1 MQNSP
6 FGFHEGEAL
15 LKLAGYYPRILDV
28 LLESVQNCIDKD
40 AQQIMIGLNQKSRQ
54 ISIRDDGDGV
64 SQHEF
69 EKALT
74 SVSSSIK
81 KKDKLGRFGLG
92 LISPLGKC
100 EKFSFT
106 STPKRDPRGY
116 LEWSFVT
123 DDLRAQDKIA
133 GIPMRTRP
141 DLQFSRGEGHNT
153 RGTTCVPWRTEVRM
167 EHYTPDRQINR
178 VTIESLREGILDRFG
193 ASMRR
198 KKTLVVV
205 TVTDE
210 NDNRNTQ
217 EIRAKEFEGT
227 KLADVEMQERDSG
240 RTSFKLYLAKKT
252 EKGRRG
258 KVLVGEAS
266 NDFRLDFGTFN
277 RSLPDVCQL
286 SEDVVAALKSGFF
299 EGEILNNKVKLHASR
314 RSFETD
320 EALAGF
326 CSTLEKWYE
335 QQGSNHYKEAQEQRQ
350 EERYQM
356 LGVRSMKV
364 IEEMLKNPSFSG
376 LLKAIDSF
384 KKGSIGAGHVE
395 HKGKVAPITAMA
407 VYGNIGQT
415 IDRDGDGGSGGETR
429 DKPETEKTG
438 HRPMTVA
445 GPKGSRRVV
454 VRSNSLGLQLMHDA
468 MQGSDNLWALDD
480 ETGTLKINVLHPLWR
495 QCEEHSDKSLMR
507 FQEYLMLQA
516 LGLQSAPADWSSFA
530 RLVLDEL
537 NAPYVYMLIHADA
550 LAGRQPGR
558 PKKQDEKVIGK
569 TKGKPKLALAKTR
582 ARA

>member
-1 MQNSP
+1 MQKSP

-40 AQQIMIGLNQKSRQ
+40 AQLIMIGINQKSRQ
-54 ISIRDDGDGV
+54 ISIRDDGEGV

-92 LISPLGKC
+92 LVSPLGKC

-123 DDLRAQDKIA
+123 DDLRVQDKIA

-141 DLQFSRGEGHNT
+141 DLQFSRGEGHNA
-153 RGTTCVPWRTEVRM
+153 RGTTNVPWRTEVRM
-167 EHYTPDRQINR
+167 EHYTQDRQINR

-193 ASMRR
+193 PSMRR
-198 KKTLVVV
+198 KKTLIVI
-205 TVTDE
+205 TITNE
-210 NDNRNTQ
+210 NGDRISQ

-227 KLADVEMQERDSG
+227 KLQDVEILERDSG
-240 RTSFKLYLAKKT
+240 RTKFSLYMAKKT
-252 EKGRRG
+252 DKGRRG
-258 KVLVGEAS
+258 KVLIGEAG

-286 SEDVVAALKSGFF
+286 SDDVVAALKSGFF

-314 RSFETD
+314 KSFEAD

-326 CSTLEKWYE
+326 CSVIEKWFE
-335 QQGSNHYKEAQEQRQ
+335 QAGKGHFKEAQEQRQ
-350 EERYQM
+350 EERYQT
-356 LGVRSMKV
+356 LGVRSMRV
-364 IEEMLKNPSFSG
+364 IEELLKQPSFAG
-376 LLKAIDSF
+376 LLKAIESF

-395 HKGKVAPITAMA
+395 HKGKESTVTAVA
-407 VYGNIGQT
+407 VYGNVGQT
-415 IDRDGDGGSGGETR
+415 VEREGNGDGEPR
-429 DKPETEKTG
+429 PKPETEKTG
-438 HRPMTVA
+438 HRPMTVI
-445 GPKGSRRVV
+445 GPKGSRRIV

-468 MQGSDNLWALDD
+468 MQGSDSLWVLDE
-480 ETGTLKINVLHPLWR
+480 ETGTLRINVLHPLWL
-495 QCEEHSDKSLMR
+495 QCEEHGDKSLMR

-516 LGLQSAPADWSSFA
+516 LGLQSAPADWSAFA

-537 NAPYVYMLIHADA
+537 NAPYVYMLIHSDS
-550 LAGRQPGR
+550 LAGRLPGGPR
-558 PKKQDEKVIGK
+558 KQGDKVAGK
-569 TKGKPKLALAKTR
+569 TAGKPKLTLAKAKAR